1 MRALVVSPQ
10 PFFTPRGTPLSVYY
24 RTLITAELGHE
35 VDLLTYGEGRDA
47 DIPGVR
53 IHRIPRFRF
62 MEPVPVG
69 PSWRKV
75 WLDGFII
82 LWTIGRLLRRRYDFV
97 HGHEEA
103 IFFLRYLKPIFRFK
117 LVYDMHSSLPQQ
129 LTNFAFTKS
138 KLLIRVF
145 EFLERASVRGADAV
159 ITISQGLLTYAQ
171 GLVQEGQP
179 LILIENSICD
189 DVRLRGSD
197 EGGRSTEA
205 LATLPSGRPIIAYAG
220 TFESYQGID
229 LVLKAHAKV
238 VSERPDAFLLL
249 MGGSPR
255 QVEEQ
260 RALARELCIE
270 GHCLFTG
277 TIPQHVARAQLRQAN
292 IVVSPRTV
300 GGNVPSKVYEL
311 MSMGVPL
318 VATRVTSHTQV
329 LTDEICVLADPNPVG
344 IAEGILS
351 LLREPARGAELV
363 ARARALY
370 QAVYSR
376 DVYVRKMEQLMAH
389 LG

>member
-1 MRALVVSPQ
+1 MRALVVSPE

-47 DIPGVR
+47 DIPGVT
-53 IHRIPRFRF
+53 IHRIPRFRL

-75 WLDGFII
+75 WLDGFLI

-103 IFFLRYLKPIFRFK
+103 IFFLRFLKPIFRFK

-129 LTNFAFTKS
+129 LTNFDFTKS
-138 KLLIRVF
+138 KLLIRIF
-145 EFLERASVRGADAV
+145 ELLERASVRGADAV
-159 ITISQGLLTYAQ
+159 ITISPGLLTHAQ
-171 GLVQEGQP
+171 GLARDGQP
-179 LILIENSICD
+179 LILIENSICE

-197 EGGRSTEA
+197 EGDSSTEA
-205 LATLPSGRPIIAYAG
+205 LSTLPSGRPIIAYAG

-229 LVLKAHAKV
+229 LVLKAHARV
-238 VSERPDAFLLL
+238 VRERPEAFLLL

-255 QVEEQ
+255 QVEDQ
-260 RALARELCIE
+260 RALATELGIE
-270 GHCLFTG
+270 DHCLFTG
-277 TIPQHVARAQLRQAN
+277 TIPQHVARAQLRGAT

-311 MSMGVPL
+311 ISMGVPIL
-318 VATRVTSHTQV
+318 ATRVTSHTQV
-329 LTDEICVLADPNPVG
+329 LTDEICVLADPDPVG
-344 IAEGILS
+344 IAEGLLS
-351 LLREPARGAELV
+351 LLRDPARGAELA

-370 QAVYSR
+370 DAEYSR

-389 LG
+389 VG

>member
-1 MRALVVSPQ
+1 MRALVVSPE

-47 DIPGVR
+47 DIPGVT
-53 IHRIPRFRF
+53 IHRIPRFRL

-75 WLDGFII
+75 WLDGFLI

-103 IFFLRYLKPIFRFK
+103 IFFLRFLKPIFRFK

-129 LTNFAFTKS
+129 LTNFDFTKS
-138 KLLIRVF
+138 KLLIRIF
-145 EFLERASVRGADAV
+145 ELLERASVRGADAV
-159 ITISQGLLTYAQ
+159 ITISPGLLTHAQ
-171 GLVQEGQP
+171 GLVRDGQP
-179 LILIENSICD
+179 LILIENSICE

-197 EGGRSTEA
+197 EGDSSTEA
-205 LATLPSGRPIIAYAG
+205 LSTLPSGRPIIAYAG

-229 LVLKAHAKV
+229 LVLKAHARV
-238 VSERPDAFLLL
+238 VRERPEAFLLL

-255 QVEEQ
+255 QVEDQ
-260 RALARELCIE
+260 RALATELGIE
-270 GHCLFTG
+270 DHCLFTG
-277 TIPQHVARAQLRQAN
+277 TIPQHVARAQLRGAT

-311 MSMGVPL
+311 ISMGVPIL
-318 VATRVTSHTQV
+318 ATRVTSHTQV
-329 LTDEICVLADPNPVG
+329 LTDEICVLADPDPVG
-344 IAEGILS
+344 IAEGLLS
-351 LLREPARGAELV
+351 LLRDPARGAELA

-370 QAVYSR
+370 DAEYSR

-389 LG
+389 VG